1 MQSREVTAEIWTA
14 AFQRQID
21 ETKRLEIPA
30 RAEPYYVDGPL
41 VLSSGSTIVAAPEA
55 EIRLVPGANTCI
67 VRNANLVGFNHH
79 VRMTTA
85 LGWLEPVTCNLEP
98 QAKWIAEIDRIHKA
112 SVHRA
117 GMRNPTRVQTFRHL
131 PKTGLAD
138 VERKMMQRTCRL
150 WYVRGIGLAFF
161 IGEDRDQ
168 SAIARI
174 EIQVPLVRII
184 EVRLVEDEWHSQ
196 NALPEI
202 DRRLAVGTDNRDVMD
217 ALGLDLPDRL
227 GF

>member
-1 MQSREVTAEIWTA
+1 MARLLHHLATAACSIGFARRSVFGERILPTSHQQFDGIRQMLAVDVMVTA
-14 AFQRQID
+14 RH
-21 ETKRLEIPA
+21 
-30 RAEPYYVDGPL
+30 
-41 VLSSGSTIVAAPEA
+41 
-55 EIRLVPGANTCI
+55 
-67 VRNANLVGFNHH
+67 ANLVGFNHH

-98 QAKWIAEIDRIHKA
+98 QAKWIAEINRIHKA